1 MISKSKRFRKRK
13 SYKDIFFSTIL
24 ILFVLIVIGFLI
36 FSSIKINQRRGELTS
51 RIETLKKE
59 IQILEQKNLELKTKV
74 SQTETEDYLEK
85 VAKETLGL
93 KKPGEE
99 VVVITQEQEGEKE
112 EIKEKSFW
120 EKILE
125 KIRTFR

>member
-36 FSSIKINQRRGELTS
+36 FSSIRINKRKKELTS

-59 IQILEQKNLELKTKV
+59 IQILEQKNQELKTKV
-74 SQTETEDYLEK
+74 SQAETEYYLEK
-85 VAKETLGL
+85 IAKETLGL

-99 VVVITQEQEGEKE
+99 VAAITQKKEEEKE
-112 EIKEKSFW
+112 IIKEKSFW
-120 EKILE
+120 QKFLE
-125 KIRTFR
+125 IFKF